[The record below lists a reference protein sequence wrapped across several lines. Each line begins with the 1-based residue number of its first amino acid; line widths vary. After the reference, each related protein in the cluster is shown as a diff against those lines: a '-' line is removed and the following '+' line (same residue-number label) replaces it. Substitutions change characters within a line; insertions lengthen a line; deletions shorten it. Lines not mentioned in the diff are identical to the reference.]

1 MTVLTNPLRPLRVL
15 CVIVALMLVAAACGD
30 DDEDT
35 AAEDETTTTAEA
47 ATTTAAE
54 DETTTETTAAEE
66 EEEESPLADVV
77 RESGDLVIW
86 ADDKRTP
93 ALRPFAEQFGEENGI
108 TVVVQELVP
117 FEDIDDRV
125 IVAGPAGEGPD
136 IFVGAHDQLGGLV
149 ASGIVAP
156 VDLGDKEALYAP
168 AAVSALNYEGV
179 NYGLPYSIENIALIR
194 NTDLVADRPAT
205 WAELEETA
213 LALEADGTVEIP
225 LALQQGGGAPF
236 HNMPMFTA
244 YGGYVFGENPDG
256 SLNPDDIGIDSAGG
270 LAAAEA
276 YAGWIESGLVNFDLE
291 YEQMLEIFG
300 RGDAP
305 FAITGP
311 WATPD
316 FEGVNYV
323 VEPFPTIEGGEPRP
337 FVGVQALMVSAF
349 AENPL
354 LAQTFLLDFMATEEA
369 ALALFDAD
377 PRPPAL
383 LSALDEVSSDPNIQG
398 FGEAGKNGT
407 PMPAIPEMGSVWQA
421 WTDAY
426 ELISTGEDPEASF
439 ESAGEQIRNLIAEG

>member
-1 MTVLTNPLRPLRVL
+1 MRLLRFLSVLLAVGLL
-15 CVIVALMLVAAACGD
+15 ASACGGD
-30 DDEDT
+30 D
-35 AAEDETTTTAEA
+35 AAETTDAESA
-47 ATTTAAE
+47 A
-54 DETTTETTAAEE
+54 TTETTAAETTTTAEDTTTTAAE
-66 EEEESPLADVV
+66 EEEDPLADVV
-77 RESGDLVIW
+77 REAGDLVIW
-86 ADDKRTP
+86 ADDKRAP
-93 ALRPFAEQFGEENGI
+93 ALRPFAEQFGEDNGI

-125 IVAGPAGEGPD
+125 TVAGPAGEGPD

-156 VDLGDKEALYAP
+156 VDLGAKASLYAP
-168 AAVSALNYEGV
+168 AATAALNYDGA

-194 NTDLVADRPAT
+194 NTDLVPEAPAT
-205 WAELEETA
+205 WAELEEIA
-213 LALEADGTVEIP
+213 LGLQADGTVEVP
-225 LALQQGGGAPF
+225 LAIQEAPGDPF
-236 HNMPMFTA
+236 HNMPLFTA
-244 YGGYVFGENPDG
+244 FGGYVFGENADG
-256 SLNPDDIGIDSAGG
+256 SLNPDDVGIDSPGG

-276 YAGWIESGLVNFDLE
+276 FGRWSESGLINGDLD
-291 YEQMLEIFG
+291 YTQMLDSFG
-300 RGDAP
+300 TGQAP

-311 WATPD
+311 WAIPD
-316 FEGVNYV
+316 FGDVNFV
-323 VEPFPTIEGGEPRP
+323 VEPFPTVDGGEARP

-369 ALALFDAD
+369 ALALFDVD

-383 LSALDEVSSDPNIQG
+383 LSALEQVSSDPNILG

-426 ELISTGEDPEASF
+426 ELIFTGEDPDAAF
-439 ESAGEQIRNLIAEG
+439 TGAAEQIRNLIAEG